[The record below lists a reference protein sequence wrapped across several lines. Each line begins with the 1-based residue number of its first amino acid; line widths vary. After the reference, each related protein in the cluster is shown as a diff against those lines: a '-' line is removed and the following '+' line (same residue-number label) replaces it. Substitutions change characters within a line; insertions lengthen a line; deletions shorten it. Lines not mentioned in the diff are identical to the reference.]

1 MATAAEAKAE
11 GNDHFRKDNFDEALA
26 CYVKALELDPSE
38 ASIYSNMAACY
49 AGKDDWAGSLTQA
62 IMAVKLKPDWPK
74 GYFRMAQAL
83 LKLERNI
90 EARCCCAKG
99 LELDPANKE
108 MAAIKEKCQLA
119 IGNYFSDTCKV
130 NFYKDTVPNKAFREV
145 WKGKVPKEVN
155 DANAND
161 CFEKSQRTMGH
172 IAVLMQHHKA
182 IQELLTKGAKFD
194 KEDKMGLTALHLAAL
209 IQNDKVDAALG
220 ELLQLQPKSTIHNSV
235 PLDIARIVS
244 LFENQPAS
252 IRVLEKGAT
261 ALTAYDRSTIMN
273 KLEKFY
279 ITCSK
284 LTDEY
289 LNCVLS
295 SVLDE
300 EGLATFNKEETK
312 HLMEAAYNSVGD
324 ENLVLGWIDD
334 EVGWGIFAAKDFKAG
349 DFISTLI
356 GVVRNQNTIKSAAV
370 RAAPKAAGD
379 KEFRD
384 KVHAAQDS
392 NVFVLQ
398 QSFARTAKGHAIPV
412 CLDTTLFRSMSAYVN
427 HDDEPNANIEAVVCR
442 SAPTIVLVAARDVQK
457 GQQICVNYRSCV
469 HSNWTGANIKDM
481 KPQLAAGS
489 EMPTML
495 PAAVIASL
503 P

>member
-1 MATAAEAKAE
+1 MATCAEKKAE

-26 CYVKALELDPSE
+26 CYTAALELDPSE
-38 ASIYSNMAACY
+38 ATIYSNMAACY
-49 AGKDDWAGSLTQA
+49 AGKDDWAGSLAQA

-83 LKLERNI
+83 TKLERNI
-90 EARCCCAKG
+90 EARCCCEKG
-99 LELDPANKE
+99 LSIDPASKD
-108 MAAIKEKCQLA
+108 MAAIREKCQLA

-130 NFYKDTVPNKAFREV
+130 NFYKDTVPSKAFREV
-145 WKGKVPKEVN
+145 WKGKVPKEVTE
-155 DANAND
+155 ANVND

-172 IAVLMQHHKA
+172 ISVLMQHHKA
-182 IQELLTKGAKFD
+182 IQELASKGARFD

-209 IQNDKVDAALG
+209 IQNDKVDGALG
-220 ELLQLQPKSTIHNSV
+220 EQKQLRPKSSIHNSEPMDV
-235 PLDIARIVS
+235 ARIIS
-244 LFENQPAS
+244 FFEPEPVE
-252 IRVLEKGAT
+252 IRVLEKDAT
-261 ALTAYDRSTIMN
+261 AVAKFDRITMMA

-300 EGLATFNKEETK
+300 EGLAMYNKEETR
-312 HLMEAAYNSVGD
+312 HLMEQAYASAGD
-324 ENLVLGWIDD
+324 ENLVLAWVDE
-334 EVGWGIFAAKDFKAG
+334 EVGWGVYSSKDIKAG
-349 DFISTLI
+349 EFISTLV
-356 GVVRNQNTIKSAAV
+356 GVVRNQSAV
-370 RAAPKAAGD
+370 RAAAVRTAAKVGE

-412 CLDTTLFRSMSAYVN
+412 CLDTTLFRSLSAYVN
-427 HDDEPNANIEAVVCR
+427 HDDEPNAIIDAVVCR
-442 SAPTIVLVAARDVQK
+442 SAPTIVLVANRDIKK
-457 GQQICVNYRSCV
+457 GEQVCVNYRSCV
-469 HSNWTGANIKDM
+469 HSNWTSEHMKDM
-481 KPQLAAGS
+481 KPLLAAGTD
-489 EMPTML
+489 MPTML
-495 PAAVIASL
+495 PAAIISTL
-503 P
+503 